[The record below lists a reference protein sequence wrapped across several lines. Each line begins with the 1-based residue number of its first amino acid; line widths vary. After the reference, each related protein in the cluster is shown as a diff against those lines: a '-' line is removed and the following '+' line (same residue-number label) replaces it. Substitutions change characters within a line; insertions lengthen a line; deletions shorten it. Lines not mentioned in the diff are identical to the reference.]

1 MRYDDR
7 QPRVKGKT
15 VTEPKVPKHYAIRDQ
30 IAELIADAAPG
41 TALPTER
48 ELAVHFGTSR
58 TTIRQALSALTAD
71 GRLDRTQGRGTFVAQ
86 PRLVQVRQLT
96 SYSDD
101 LRRQGHTP
109 TSEILGVERVPADA
123 ETAARLELKPGQL
136 VYRVERLRG
145 VGDEPLAHECAHL
158 AGRLPQLRR
167 QLELHGS
174 LYRTLREAYGIELGR
189 VEDQVRSA
197 LADPQEARMLG
208 TDVGLPLL
216 LVRRTGWDMT
226 GRPVEYTRSAF
237 RGDRFSFIAQTAVPQ
252 ASAPA

>member
-1 MRYDDR
+1 MIGMTDL
-7 QPRVKGKT
+7 
-15 VTEPKVPKHYAIRDQ
+15 KVPKHYAVRDR

-48 ELAVHFGTSR
+48 ELAVRFGTSR
-58 TTIRQALSALTAD
+58 TTVRQALTALTAD

-109 TSEILGVERVPADA
+109 TSEVLAVERVAADPA
-123 ETAARLELKPGQL
+123 TAAHLELKPGQM

-158 AGRLPQLRR
+158 AGPLPRLRQ
-167 QLELHGS
+167 QLELRGS

-197 LADPQEARMLG
+197 LADPHEARLLG

-216 LVRRTGWDMT
+216 LIRRTSWDMT

-237 RGDRFSFIAQTAVPQ
+237 RGDRFSFIAETAVPP
-252 ASAPA
+252 ASANA